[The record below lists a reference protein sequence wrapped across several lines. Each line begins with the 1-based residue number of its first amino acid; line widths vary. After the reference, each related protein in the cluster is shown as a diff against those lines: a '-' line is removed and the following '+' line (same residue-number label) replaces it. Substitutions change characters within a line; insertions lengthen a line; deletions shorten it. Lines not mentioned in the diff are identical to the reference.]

1 MIAPRVTPTL
11 ARPATAGYVRVLR
24 EQWLII
30 VISVIVCIVGG
41 QIGRQLGPTSYTA
54 ESDLLISPV
63 DPSDDTFVG
72 ISVFR
77 NISADPTANSFT
89 LARYLNTDSTANLVK
104 QKLHLSDS
112 PGALL
117 ASLSLVP
124 VSQTNILA
132 IRATAS
138 SPKRAQLLAN
148 GFADAAV
155 QRRTQQVHADAA
167 TVITQLQQQ
176 IARSAGSA
184 TAPQLAVVQQRLAA
198 LRSLVGLPDPT
209 LSILNRADTP
219 GVAAKPSA
227 KLVYLASAIAGLLLG
242 FAIALLADS
251 FGGKIRREDDLLL
264 RDRLPVLAR
273 IPKLPQGAVTE
284 YLGGRA
290 NLPAV
295 AWEAYRTLRANILRS
310 THDGHS
316 PVVLVTSAGA
326 GDGKTLTALNL
337 AVTLAAQEMK
347 VVLIDG
353 DFRRPMVGS
362 IFGVAAPRDGFASA
376 FIRGNVRAAMV
387 DAPGYSNLRLLLPTL
402 HDLTQIDQLDAD
414 RVAQMYD
421 KLREVA
427 DIIVVDSAPAAEVSD
442 ALLLASAA
450 DMTLI
455 AVRVGYTR
463 RDRFDMLRDALA
475 QYGVSPSGL
484 VVTVRTAPAD
494 VVHGSTMP
502 VAVDLKYLRP
512 GSKKN
517 VAAKTKPQRI
527 AQSTRS
533 SDR

>member
-1 MIAPRVTPTL
+1 MISPRVSPTA
-11 ARPATAGYVRVLR
+11 ARPATAGYLRVLR

-30 VISVIVCIVGG
+30 VISVIVCVVGG
-41 QIGRQLGPTSYTA
+41 QIGRSLAASTYTA

-89 LARYLNTDSTANLVK
+89 LARYLNTTATANLVK
-104 QKLHLSDS
+104 RKLNLSDS
-112 PGALL
+112 PQALL
-117 ASLSLVP
+117 DRLSLVP

-132 IRATAS
+132 VRANAS
-138 SPKRAQLLAN
+138 SPQRAQLLAN
-148 GFADAAV
+148 AFADVAV
-155 QRRTQQVHADAA
+155 QRRTQQVQADAA
-167 TVITQLQQQ
+167 TVIKRLQKQV
-176 IARSAGSA
+176 AGAGNTSS
-184 TAPQLAVVQQRLAA
+184 PQLTLVQQRLAA
-198 LRSLVGLPDPT
+198 LRSLAGLPDPT
-209 LSILNRADTP
+209 LTILNRADTP
-219 GVAAKPSA
+219 GVASKPSA
-227 KLVYLASAIAGLLLG
+227 KLIYLASAIAGLLLG

-273 IPKLPQGAVTE
+273 VPKLSQTTVTE

-290 NLPAV
+290 NLPAG

-310 THDGHS
+310 SQVDHP
-316 PVVLVTSAGA
+316 PVILVTSAGA

-337 AVTLAAQEMK
+337 AVTLATQDMR
-347 VVLIDG
+347 VVLVDG

-362 IFGVAAPRDGFASA
+362 IFGVAAPRDGFAKA
-376 FIRGNVRAAMV
+376 FIRGNVRSAMV
-387 DAPGYSNLRLLLPTL
+387 DAPGHANLKLMLPAL
-402 HDLTQIDQLDAD
+402 HDMTQIDQLDTD

-421 KLREVA
+421 TLRGMA

-450 DMTLI
+450 DVTLI

-463 RDRFDMLRDALA
+463 RDRFDTLRDALA
-475 QYGVSPSGL
+475 QYGVTPSGL
-484 VVTVRTAPAD
+484 VVTVRSAPAD

-512 GSKKN
+512 GPKPN
-517 VAAKTKPQRI
+517 VVSKPQRV

>member
-1 MIAPRVTPTL
+1 MISPRVNP
-11 ARPATAGYVRVLR
+11 AVAKPATAGYLRVLR

-30 VISVIVCIVGG
+30 VISVIVCVIGG
-41 QIGRQLGPTSYTA
+41 QIGRSLASSSYTA

-77 NISADPTANSFT
+77 NISADPTSNSFT
-89 LARYLNTDSTANLVK
+89 LARYLNTTTTANLVK

-112 PGALL
+112 PQALL
-117 ASLSLVP
+117 DRLSLVP
-124 VSQTNILA
+124 VGQTNILA
-132 IRATAS
+132 IRANAS
-138 SPKRAQLLAN
+138 SPQRAQLLAN
-148 GFADAAV
+148 TFADVAL
-155 QRRTQQVHADAA
+155 QRRTQQVQADAA
-167 TVITQLQQQ
+167 TVIKRLQKQV
-176 IARSAGSA
+176 AAAGNASS
-184 TAPQLAVVQQRLAA
+184 PQLAAVQQRLAA
-198 LRSLVGLPDPT
+198 LRSLAGLPDPT
-209 LSILNRADTP
+209 LTILNRADAP
-219 GVAAKPSA
+219 GVASKPSA
-227 KLVYLASAIAGLLLG
+227 KLIYLASAIAGLLLG

-273 IPKLPQGAVTE
+273 VPKLSQATVTE

-290 NLPAV
+290 NLPAG

-310 THDGHS
+310 SQVDHP
-316 PVVLVTSAGA
+316 PVILVTSAGA

-337 AVTLAAQEMK
+337 AVTLATQDMR
-347 VVLIDG
+347 VVLVDG

-362 IFGVAAPRDGFASA
+362 IFGVAAPRDGFAKA
-376 FIRGNVRAAMV
+376 FIRGNVRSAMV
-387 DAPGYSNLRLLLPTL
+387 DAPGHANLKLMLPTL
-402 HDLTQIDQLDAD
+402 HDMTQIDQLDTD
-414 RVAQMYD
+414 RVAQVYD
-421 KLREVA
+421 TLRGMA

-450 DMTLI
+450 DVKLI
-455 AVRVGYTR
+455 AVRVGYKR
-463 RDRFDMLRDALA
+463 RDRFDTLRDALA
-475 QYGVSPSGL
+475 QYGVTPSGL
-484 VVTVRTAPAD
+484 VVTVRSAPAD

-512 GSKKN
+512 GSKPN
-517 VAAKTKPQRI
+517 VVAKPQRV

>member
-1 MIAPRVTPTL
+1 MISPRVNPAL
-11 ARPATAGYVRVLR
+11 ARPSSAGYLRVLR

-30 VISVIVCIVGG
+30 VISVIVCVVGG
-41 QIGRQLGPTSYTA
+41 QVGRSLGPSSYTA
-54 ESDLLISPV
+54 ESDLLISPI

-72 ISVFR
+72 VSVFR

-89 LARYLNTDSTANLVK
+89 LARYLNTAATAKVVK

-112 PGALL
+112 PDALL
-117 ASLSLVP
+117 ADLSLVP

-132 IRATAS
+132 IRASAS
-138 SPKRAQLLAN
+138 SPRRAQLLAN
-148 GFADAAV
+148 GFADAAI
-155 QRRTQQVHADAA
+155 QRRTAQVQADAA
-167 TVITQLQQQ
+167 TVIARLQRQVNGTG
-176 IARSAGSA
+176 ASASS
-184 TAPQLAVVQQRLAA
+184 PQLATVQQRLAA
-198 LRSLVGLPDPT
+198 LRSLQGLPDPT
-209 LSILNRADTP
+209 LAILNRADAP
-219 GVAAKPSA
+219 GVASKPSA

-273 IPKLPQGAVTE
+273 IPKLSQSTVTE

-290 NLPAV
+290 NLPAG

-310 THDGHS
+310 TSADHP
-316 PVVLVTSAGA
+316 PVILVTSAGA

-337 AVTLAAQEMK
+337 AVTLATQNMR
-347 VVLIDG
+347 VVLVDG

-362 IFGVAAPRDGFASA
+362 IFGVAAPRDGFAKA
-376 FIRGNVRAAMV
+376 FIRGNARAALV
-387 DAPGYSNLRLLLPTL
+387 NAPGHANLRLMLPTL
-402 HDLTQIDQLDAD
+402 RDMSQIDQLDTE
-414 RVAQMYD
+414 RVAEVYD
-421 KLREVA
+421 TLRGTA

-450 DMTLI
+450 DVTLI
-455 AVRVGYTR
+455 AVRLGYTR
-463 RDRFDMLRDALA
+463 RDRFDTLRDALA
-475 QYGVSPSGL
+475 QYGVTPSGL
-484 VVTVRTAPAD
+484 VVTVRSAPAD

-512 GSKKN
+512 GAKPN
-517 VAAKTKPQRI
+517 VVTKPQRV

-533 SDR
+533 TDR

>member
-1 MIAPRVTPTL
+1 MISPRVNPSAT
-11 ARPATAGYVRVLR
+11 RPPTAGYLRILR

-30 VISVIVCIVGG
+30 AISVVVCVIGG
-41 QIGRQLGPTSYTA
+41 QVGRSLGPSSYTA

-89 LARYLNTDSTANLVK
+89 LARYLNTTATANLVK
-104 QKLHLSDS
+104 QKLHLRDS
-112 PGALL
+112 PQALL
-117 ASLSLVP
+117 SNLSLVP

-132 IRATAS
+132 VRASAS
-138 SPKRAQLLAN
+138 SPQRAQLLAN

-155 QRRTQQVHADAA
+155 ARRTQQVQADAS
-167 TVITQLQQQ
+167 TVITRLQQQ
-176 IARSAGSA
+176 IRHTSGSA
-184 TAPQLAVVQQRLAA
+184 ASPQLAVLQQRLAA

-209 LSILNRADTP
+209 LTILNRADAP
-219 GVAAKPSA
+219 GVASKPSA

-273 IPKLPQGAVTE
+273 VPKLSQTTVTE

-290 NLPAV
+290 NLPAG

-310 THDGHS
+310 TPTDHP
-316 PVVLVTSAGA
+316 PVILVTSAGA

-337 AVTLAAQEMK
+337 AVTLATQKMR
-347 VVLIDG
+347 VVLVDG

-362 IFGVAAPRDGFASA
+362 IFGVAAPRDGFAKA
-376 FIRGNVRAAMV
+376 FIRGNVRSAMV
-387 DAPGYSNLRLLLPTL
+387 DAPGHANLKLMLPTL
-402 HDLTQIDQLDAD
+402 HDMSQIDQLDTD
-414 RVAQMYD
+414 RVAQAYET
-421 KLREVA
+421 LRGMA

-442 ALLLASAA
+442 AHLLASAA
-450 DMTLI
+450 DVTLI

-463 RDRFDMLRDALA
+463 RDRFDTLRDSLA
-475 QYGVSPSGL
+475 QYGVTPSGL
-484 VVTVRTAPAD
+484 VLTVRSAPAD

-512 GSKKN
+512 GAKPN
-517 VAAKTKPQRI
+517 VVAKPQRV

>member
-1 MIAPRVTPTL
+1 MISPRPISMS
-11 ARPATAGYVRVLR
+11 ARPATAGYLRVLR
-24 EQWLII
+24 EQWLI
-30 VISVIVCIVGG
+30 VAISVVVCIVGG
-41 QIGRQLGPTSYTA
+41 QIGRQLGPASYTA

-89 LARYLNTDSTANLVK
+89 LARYLNSDATANLVK
-104 QKLHLSDS
+104 QNLHSSDDPGVLLS
-112 PGALL
+112 
-117 ASLSLVP
+117 SLSLVP

-138 SPKRAQLLAN
+138 TPKRAQLLAN
-148 GFADAAV
+148 AFADAAV
-155 QRRTQQVHADAA
+155 QRRTQQVHADAK
-167 TVITQLQQQ
+167 TVIDRLQQQ
-176 IARSAGSA
+176 IAQSKGVP
-184 TAPQLAVVQQRLAA
+184 APQLSAVQQRLGS

-209 LSILNRADTP
+209 LAILNHADTP
-219 GVAAKPSA
+219 GVASKPSA

-273 IPKLPQGAVTE
+273 VPKLSQATVTE

-295 AWEAYRTLRANILRS
+295 AWESYRTLRANILR
-310 THDGHS
+310 TVQDGRS

-337 AVTLAAQEMK
+337 AVTLAAQDMR
-347 VVLIDG
+347 VVLVDG

-362 IFGVAAPRDGFASA
+362 IFGVASPRDGFASA
-376 FIRGNVRAAMV
+376 FIRGNVRSAMV
-387 DAPGYSNLRLLLPTL
+387 DARGYANLRLLLPTL
-402 HDLTQIDQLDAD
+402 HDLAQIDQLDAD

-427 DIIVVDSAPAAEVSD
+427 DIVVVDSAPAAEVSD

-455 AVRVGYTR
+455 AVRLGYTR
-463 RDRFDMLRDALA
+463 RDRFDLLRDSLA
-475 QYGVSPSGL
+475 QYGVTASGL
-484 VVTVRTAPAD
+484 VVTIRNAPAD

-502 VAVDLKYLRP
+502 VAVDLKLLRP
-512 GSKKN
+512 GSKKKA
-517 VAAKTKPQRI
+517 AAKTQTRRV
-527 AQSTRS
+527 AQSRRS
-533 SDR
+533 TER